1 LASRAEAICGTKLEV
16 DEARELLRQGRVR
29 EAEELLLRLAGSSP
43 AAAHQ
48 AGLLA
53 HKAGHAQLAVRL
65 LKRAAELAPRNAEVR
80 SDLGLAHLAAGEVGL
95 AALAQR
101 DAVLL
106 DPDETGAR
114 AQLAAALEALG
125 DDAGAARELSEL
137 LQRLGPQPALA
148 ARQLGLEE
156 AARRAAKRRLLGGSP
171 SRLSGSPLVGSAL
184 ARSIGAPLV
193 FRAPFAELRGRAGSG
208 VLERLDLVFDSMDA
222 SMGRSDLSY
231 GGTLQE
237 DDGRRVPL
245 DEFSAA
251 GIVFLSEVLGI
262 ETFRARRM
270 LSFLLTPECGLGPH
284 RFAGCNVGWTIE
296 GGNGTRQYG
305 LFAGL

>member
-1 LASRAEAICGTKLEV
+1 MWGPTVAG
-16 DEARELLRQGRVR
+16 DEARELLRQGRGR

-53 HKAGHAQLAVRL
+53 HKAGQAQLAVRL

-106 DPDETGAR
+106 DPEETGAR

-156 AARRAAKRRLLGGSP
+156 AARRAATRRLLGGSP
-171 SRLSGSPLVGSAL
+171 SRLSGRPLVGSAP
-184 ARSIGAPLV
+184 ARSIGAPPV
-193 FRAPFAELRGRAGSG
+193 FRAPFAELRRQAGSG
-208 VLERLDLVFDSMDA
+208 VLERV
-222 SMGRSDLSY
+222 R
-231 GGTLQE
+231 
-237 DDGRRVPL
+237 P
-245 DEFSAA
+245 
-251 GIVFLSEVLGI
+251 
-262 ETFRARRM
+262 
-270 LSFLLTPECGLGPH
+270 
-284 RFAGCNVGWTIE
+284 
-296 GGNGTRQYG
+296 
-305 LFAGL
+305 LFA

>member
-1 LASRAEAICGTKLEV
+1 M
-16 DEARELLRQGRVR
+16 DEARELFKQGRVR
-29 EAEELLLRLAGSSP
+29 EAEELLFRLATSP

-53 HKAGHAQLAVRL
+53 HKAGQPQVAVRL
-65 LKRAAELAPRNAEVR
+65 LKRAAELAPRSAEIR
-80 SDLGLAHLAAGEVGL
+80 NDLGLAHLAAGEVGL

-101 DAVLL
+101 EAVLL
-106 DPDETGAR
+106 DPEQTGAR

-125 DDAGAARELSEL
+125 DDHGAAIELGEVL
-137 LQRLGPQPALA
+137 KRLGPQPALA
-148 ARQLGLEE
+148 ARKLGLEE

-171 SRLSGSPLVGSAL
+171 SRLSQSPLVGTAL

-193 FRAPFAELRGRAGSG
+193 FRAPFAELRGQAGSG
-208 VLERLDLVFDSMDA
+208 VLERLELVFDSMDA

-245 DEFSAA
+245 DEFTAA
-251 GIVFLSEVLGI
+251 GIIFLSEALGI
-262 ETFRARRM
+262 ETFRARRL

-284 RFAGCNVGWTIE
+284 RFAACNVGWTIE
-296 GGNGTRQYG
+296 GGDGSRRYG
-305 LFAGL
+305 LLAEL